1 MCCYPDDC
9 GGGENDLNMLS
20 VCCVVLCC
28 LKAGCYPDACGGGKN
43 DLPSTLSE
51 CCVVLQCLV
60 ACVYVCVA
68 VRG

>member
-1 MCCYPDDC
+1 MIVGEGRMTLTCY
-9 GGGENDLNMLS
+9 LS
-20 VCCVVLCC
+20 VVLCC